1 MDREIRE
8 LLAKNTWIAE
18 RVPSGRKNTRSRWIF
33 SIKYKSDS
41 TIDRFKAR
49 FVVCGYSQVPGVDYD
64 KSFSSTMRATTF
76 RALMAIAATRNLR
89 AEHIDVSNAFCQA
102 ELDGVSI
109 WVEPPRGFG
118 GLCGKGFGL
127 RLLKALYGTKQ
138 ASRLWQQT
146 LAEWLLS
153 KGFRRLKTDPCV
165 FIKTVKGRP
174 IIVGCYVD
182 DLCVL
187 HDPR

>member
-1 MDREIRE
+1 MPRAHARRGRP
-8 LLAKNTWIAE
+8 LAAACDAAAGRPWPRLAC
-18 RVPSGRKNTRSRWIF
+18 PSFRSTHFPRISASLF
-33 SIKYKSDS
+33 TSS
-41 TIDRFKAR
+41 
-49 FVVCGYSQVPGVDYD
+49 GVDYD

-187 HDPR
+187 HDPRI